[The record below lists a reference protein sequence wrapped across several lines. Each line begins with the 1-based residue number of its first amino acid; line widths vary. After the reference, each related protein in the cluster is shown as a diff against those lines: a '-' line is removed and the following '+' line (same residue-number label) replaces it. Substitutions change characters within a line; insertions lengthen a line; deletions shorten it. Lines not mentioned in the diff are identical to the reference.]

1 MSKQIAQYSISE
13 ALDLLTAIAEVELDI
28 EPELHLTHQQMVAE
42 AKPLLAKSVQ
52 WIDDPDASA
61 SVDKIRSLF
70 DVLYNYLFNRLLE
83 GEREGKRQET
93 IESIKQM
100 MVIAGEAAKKLDKFT
115 DIFDHYSLKSAS
127 RLPEYR
133 KLQQF
138 YHRKIDQRIGEGMLA
153 EWILAISR
161 SMSETDQTQSTA
173 HVFID
178 LETVIKDTG
187 YELLLIR
194 KEDGSRFFNPKL
206 LRNIKL
212 VCDFGGAIGAQR
224 KEDLFFDVGI
234 WQDRTFQTAAQNILK
249 AAQSQVRFFYKQL
262 FRHKDHEWVLE
273 ISQALMA
280 LMLASH
286 EGHLLEN
293 HSVKTSSE
301 YFNDFQIFLRRAL
314 HCREYQKL
322 LVYPPHPTNV
332 VACSLLQI
340 TQTLCSCLYTS
351 LHGLQQ
357 MYHEIEDV
365 LTRLHKEAGFK
376 KNKLSTSAVL
386 GRDYQQMQKAL
397 RGHANAALERMVDWI
412 AEGYHIDF
420 DPLMQFN
427 LPNHFFDVYV
437 GSNKIANLRIPCPVK
452 QEVIDRVNLCE
463 EYRAFLYACKESH
476 TKHLHF
482 NLQDRT
488 AWREHARSVW
498 IEKLGSLEEFQGV
511 LDVVTLP
518 TETPFYHQTAEY
530 AEINDAQCFIEQFI
544 EHLKSESSGYHFPE
558 RILKEMEGF
567 CPQACGLVHEIFYA
581 SRPLLDV
588 EERRDFISLMHLLIQ
603 FKCIDLVECQ
613 TYSMSC
619 KDAVDIGPAQSIL
632 QFFFW
637 KLSSQKVLSDA
648 DCEYLNFMVYAGAL
662 LVRER
667 AMLPAVFERMLGAIR
682 RLEEAF
688 EKQGHEQ
695 LLSQIQTK
703 LAPLYR
709 TPILNGVISF
719 PRV

>member
-1 MSKQIAQYSISE
+1 MSKQTAQYSVSE
-13 ALDLLTAIAEVELDI
+13 ALDLLTAIAEIELDI

-42 AKPLLAKSVQ
+42 GKPLLAKSVE

-61 SVDKIRSLF
+61 SIDKIRSLF
-70 DVLYNYLFNRLLE
+70 DVLYNYLSNRLLE

-138 YHRKIDQRIGEGMLA
+138 YHRKIDQRVGEGMLA

-161 SMSETDQTQSTA
+161 SMSETEHPQNTA

-212 VCDFGGAIGAQR
+212 VCDFGGAIGAKR
-224 KEDLFFDVGI
+224 NEDLFFDVGI
-234 WQDRTFQTAAQNILK
+234 WQDRTFQTAAENILK

-262 FRHKDHEWVLE
+262 FRHKDHEWVAE

-286 EGHLLEN
+286 SEHLLEN
-293 HSVKTSSE
+293 HAVKTSSE

-322 LVYPPHPTNV
+322 LVYPPHSTNV
-332 VACSLLQI
+332 VACGLLQI

-365 LTRLHKEAGFK
+365 LTRLHKESGAK
-376 KNKLSTSAVL
+376 KNRPRASAVL
-386 GRDYQQMQKAL
+386 GRDYQYMQKAL
-397 RGHANAALERMVDWI
+397 KGHANAALARMIDWI
-412 AEGYHIDF
+412 EEGYHLDF
-420 DPLMQFN
+420 DPLMQSN

-452 QEVIDRVNLCE
+452 QEVIDHVSLCE

-488 AWREHARSVW
+488 AWKEHARSEW
-498 IEKLGSLEEFQGV
+498 IEKLGSIEEFQGV
-511 LDVVTLP
+511 LDVVTLA
-518 TETPFYHQTAEY
+518 TETPFYHQRAEY
-530 AEINDAQCFIEQFI
+530 AEINDAHCFIEQFI

-558 RILKEMEGF
+558 RILQEMEEF
-567 CPQACGLVHEIFYA
+567 CSQACVLVHEIFYE
-581 SRPLLDV
+581 SRPVLDAD
-588 EERRDFISLMHLLIQ
+588 ERRDFISLMHLFIQ

-619 KDAVDIGPAQSIL
+619 KDAVDLGPATSVL

-648 DCEYLNFMVYAGAL
+648 DCEYLNFMIYASAL

-667 AMLPAVFERMLGAIR
+667 AMLPAVFERMVSVIR
-682 RLEEAF
+682 RLEEAC
-688 EKQGHEQ
+688 EKQGYEQ
-695 LLSQIQTK
+695 LRSQIQTK
-703 LAPLYR
+703 LSPLYR

-719 PRV
+719 PKV